1 MRWLNGITDS
11 RDMSLSRLWELVMDR
26 EAWRAVVHGVSKSQT
41 RLSNSTELNRTEHKQ
56 IDTNGHDL
64 YISNLLHNHSHLPS
78 FGSLPRSR
86 VSNYRCTLPPAH
98 SNDPVGILHDCKCV
112 SHLHP
117 SENLIK
123 RHLWTPEINPLLA
136 SRLAEATF
144 SSLKKKKKYTQYPSR
159 A

>member
-86 VSNYRCTLPPAH
+86 VSIGTH
-98 SNDPVGILHDCKCV
+98 SPQHTAMIQLGFYMIVSV
-112 SHLHP
+112 SHTC
-117 SENLIK
+117 I
-123 RHLWTPEINPLLA
+123 HLKT
-136 SRLAEATF
+136 
-144 SSLKKKKKYTQYPSR
+144 SSKDISGLQK
-159 A
+159 